1 MKSKEV
7 LESVSQ
13 TIADSM
19 IDRARILAGVAHAG
33 QKYGAQP
40 YMAHIEDV
48 VRRVKQ
54 ITDDPEI
61 ICAAYL
67 HDTVEDTTVT
77 YSDIQQQFG
86 DNVAAMVWAV
96 TGVGQDRAEKM
107 ANAIEKIAHTPG
119 ADFVKSADR
128 LSNASASKAE
138 KKMNLYNR
146 YKSEHEALSPV
157 LGNNALA
164 QELIKLFND

>member
-1 MKSKEV
+1 MKTKDII
-7 LESVSQ
+7 ESAS
-13 TIADSM
+13 DNK
-19 IDRARILAGVAHAG
+19 IDLARKLATAAHKN
-33 QKYGAQP
+33 QLYGTQP
-40 YMAHIEDV
+40 YMVHIEDV

-67 HDTVEDTTVT
+67 HDVVED
-77 YSDIQQQFG
+77 SDIGIAEIRQQFG
-86 DNVAAMVWAV
+86 QNVANMVWAV
-96 TGVGQDRAEKM
+96 TGIGANREEKM
-107 ANAIEKIAHTPG
+107 ANAIAKIARTPG

-128 LSNASASKAE
+128 LSNAAASKAE
-138 KKMNLYNR
+138 KKMKLYNR
-146 YKSEHEALSPV
+146 YKDEHTNLSPV

>member
-1 MKSKEV
+1 MKINEVSSKV
-7 LESVSQ
+7 DL
-13 TIADSM
+13 
-19 IDRARILAGVAHAG
+19 ARQLATKAHG
-33 QKYGAQP
+33 EQMYGTQP

-54 ITDDPEI
+54 ITQDPEI

-67 HDTVEDTTVT
+67 HDTIEDTPVT
-77 YSDIQQQFG
+77 YSYIEQQFG
-86 DNVAAMVWAV
+86 QNVADMVWAV
-96 TGVGQDRAEKM
+96 TGVGATRADKM
-107 ANAIEKIAHTPG
+107 ANAIDKIARTPG

-138 KKMNLYNR
+138 KKMKLYNR
-146 YKSEHEALSPV
+146 YKEEHTNLSPV

>member
-1 MKSKEV
+1 MKIDEV
-7 LESVSQ
+7 SNK
-13 TIADSM
+13 
-19 IDRARILAGVAHAG
+19 IDLARKLAASAHKD
-33 QKYGAQP
+33 QLYGTQP

-54 ITDDPEI
+54 ITQDPEI

-67 HDTVEDTTVT
+67 HDTIEDTPVT
-77 YSDIQQQFG
+77 YSYIEQQFG
-86 DNVAAMVWAV
+86 QNVADMVWAV
-96 TGVGQDRAEKM
+96 TGVGADRAEKM
-107 ANAIEKIAHTPG
+107 ANAIEKIAKTPG

-128 LSNASASKAE
+128 LSNAAASKAE
-138 KKMNLYNR
+138 KKMKLYNR
-146 YKSEHEALSPV
+146 YKQEHTNLSPV

>member
-7 LESVSQ
+7 TESQNSK
-13 TIADSM
+13 
-19 IDRARILAGVAHAG
+19 IDLARSLAATAHKD
-33 QKYGAQP
+33 QLYGTQP

-48 VRRVKQ
+48 VRRVRQ

-67 HDTVEDTTVT
+67 HDTIEDTPVT
-77 YSDIQQQFG
+77 YSYIEQQFG
-86 DNVAAMVWAV
+86 QNVANMVWAV
-96 TGVGQDRAEKM
+96 TGIGANREEKM
-107 ANAIEKIAHTPG
+107 ANAIAKIARTPG

-128 LSNASASKAE
+128 LSNAAASKAE
-138 KKMNLYNR
+138 KKMTLYNR
-146 YKSEHEALSPV
+146 YKQEHTNLSPV

-164 QELIKLFND
+164 QELVQLFKD

>member
-1 MKSKEV
+1 MKIDEV
-7 LESVSQ
+7 Q
-13 TIADSM
+13 NSM
-19 IDRARILAGVAHAG
+19 IDRARALAAVAHKD
-33 QKYGAQP
+33 QLYGTQP

-61 ICAAYL
+61 ISAAYL
-67 HDTVEDTTVT
+67 HDAIEDTPVT
-77 YSDIQQQFG
+77 YSYIEQQFG
-86 DNVAAMVWAV
+86 KNVADMVWAV
-96 TGVGQDRAEKM
+96 TGVGQDRAAKM
-107 ANAIEKIAHTPG
+107 ANAIEKIAQTPG

-128 LSNASASKAE
+128 LSNAAASKAE
-138 KKMNLYNR
+138 KKMKLYQR
-146 YKSEHEALSPV
+146 YRDEHTNLSPV